1 MRRVR
6 VSRKQKK
13 PLEQRFL
20 EMKEELKNV
29 CKESWRLRDVTIDLQ
44 RLYDETRE
52 ENVTLKEQRQEYRNE
67 SIGQRVEKERA
78 QKARDVVTQCYD
90 ALLWQVAEISE
101 EWYDRHLNETGN
113 ILGKEPFD
121 PNWEDDLEAKQL
133 T

>member
-1 MRRVR
+1 MRRIKVNR
-6 VSRKQKK
+6 QHPK
-13 PLEQRFL
+13 PLEQRYL
-20 EMKEELKNV
+20 EMKEELRNV

-67 SIGQRVEKERA
+67 GIAQRVEKERA
-78 QKARDVVTQCYD
+78 WKARDTVTKCYD
-90 ALLWQVAEISE
+90 ELLWQVASLSE

-121 PNWEDDLEAKQL
+121 PDWEDDLEAKQL